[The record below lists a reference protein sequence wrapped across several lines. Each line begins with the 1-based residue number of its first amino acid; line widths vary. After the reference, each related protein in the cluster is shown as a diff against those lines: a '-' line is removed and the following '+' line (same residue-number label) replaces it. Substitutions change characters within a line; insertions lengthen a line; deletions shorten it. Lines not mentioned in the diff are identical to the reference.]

1 MNKFIIFSAHLYV
14 KTVGMTTGHGD
25 QAVNMKLLKYK
36 TSKERY
42 PIHSLNQ
49 WDYTMIQRKIQCCAP
64 AI

>member
-14 KTVGMTTGHGD
+14 KTVGTTTGHGD

-36 TSKERY
+36 TSKESY

-49 WDYTMIQRKIQCCAP
+49 
-64 AI
+64 